1 MIKTSINPSNDSSED
16 IKASKL
22 IKTNFGNT
30 STSTREVIFQQE
42 VKKRKNAFDDKS
54 SNNFSYNENLK

>member
-22 IKTNFGNT
+22 IKTNFGNL

-54 SNNFSYNENLK
+54 SNNFSYNEN